1 MSYAIKVFRNGELV
15 CRFMLESGQNILR
28 AAEHNSQKSIKTG
41 CRGGGCGICKVRI
54 INGKYE
60 KKVMS
65 KAHIGDFENNNNIV
79 LACRVFPLS
88 DMELCV
94 QNEAGCF
101 QESKLK

>member
-1 MSYAIKVFRNGELV
+1 MSYVIKIFRGDELV
-15 CRFMLESGQNILR
+15 SQFNHEPGQSILK
-28 AAEHNSQKSIKTG
+28 AAEYNLQKIIKTG

-54 INGKYE
+54 INGQYE
-60 KKVMS
+60 KKMMS
-65 KAHIGDFENNNNIV
+65 KAHIGDFEHNNNIV

-101 QESKLK
+101 SVQ